1 MRVRIRN
8 HSISPLTLLKEESNG
23 RSVWFYLHHI
33 KRSLTVVQQ
42 SGETIRGKEGLLAGT
57 VEGSVLSVEN
67 LSLTNSSFLYLT
79 VPPPPSSTTVSKTMK
94 KTIVRM
100 NERITKLR
108 SYVRML
114 NDKPSIYT
122 SKKGEQRY
130 LNGKNRAKWLMIITS
145 QVLLVT
151 LRTCCLLTRDSVTE
165 RWGKRLW
172 RQLRLKAINSLLFQL
187 LTAMIADAEECVFI
201 KLCNSHFILRT
212 QLTDARP
219 TEARH
224 KKSQRNLRE
233 IVKYWTVPVAT
244 VMFSD
249 EEGEGFETESAAV
262 FVRLPHWSHL
272 WLMKRG
278 HTSCSTSRTIS
289 TY

>member
-130 LNGKNRAKWLMIITS
+130 LNGKNRAK
-145 QVLLVT
+145 
-151 LRTCCLLTRDSVTE
+151 
-165 RWGKRLW
+165 
-172 RQLRLKAINSLLFQL
+172 
-187 LTAMIADAEECVFI
+187 
-201 KLCNSHFILRT
+201 
-212 QLTDARP
+212 
-219 TEARH
+219 
-224 KKSQRNLRE
+224 
-233 IVKYWTVPVAT
+233 
-244 VMFSD
+244 
-249 EEGEGFETESAAV
+249 
-262 FVRLPHWSHL
+262 
-272 WLMKRG
+272 
-278 HTSCSTSRTIS
+278 
-289 TY
+289 